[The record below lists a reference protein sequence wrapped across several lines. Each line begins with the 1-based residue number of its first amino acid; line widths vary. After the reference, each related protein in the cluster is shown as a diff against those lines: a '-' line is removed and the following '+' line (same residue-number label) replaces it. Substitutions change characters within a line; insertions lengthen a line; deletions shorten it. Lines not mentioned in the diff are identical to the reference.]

1 MTLTPPRLHP
11 RRLAVLLLAALAA
24 ASCEAPFA
32 VDGERMQARVAE
44 QVAMGPRISGTE
56 GNARAQAWIAAHLE
70 RTGGAV
76 ERQSFV
82 DSTLGRPL
90 PLTNLIGRYGPEGGR
105 RILFCA
111 HFDTRPFADQD
122 PDPARRDD
130 PVPGA
135 NDGGSGVA
143 VLLEL
148 AELMHRQPP
157 RVGVDLVFFD
167 GEDLGRSDRPEEFCL
182 GSRGYARRLP
192 PPGDPRRPVAGF
204 LFDMVGDADLSI
216 PVEGNSLRRAS
227 NLVALVLE
235 GARATGARSFRDEE
249 GITIV
254 DDHVPLLD
262 AGLPTVDIIDF
273 EYPAWHTVADL
284 PDRTSAA
291 SLAEVARVGAW
302 LLYRSPLARP

>member
-1 MTLTPPRLHP
+1 MSRSRALTWLWLPLALSAVGCEPPL
-11 RRLAVLLLAALAA
+11 
-24 ASCEAPFA
+24 A
-32 VDGERMQARVAE
+32 VDGARMQARVVE
-44 QVAMGPRISGTE
+44 QVAMGPRISGTA
-56 GNARAQAWIAAHLE
+56 GNARAQEWIAAHLE
-70 RTGGAV
+70 RLGGTV

-90 PLTNLIGRYGPEGGR
+90 PLTNVIGRFGPEGGR

-122 PDPARRDD
+122 PDPARRND

-135 NDGGSGVA
+135 NDGASGVA

-148 AELMHRQPP
+148 AESMHQRPP

-167 GEDLGRSDRPEEFCL
+167 GEDLGRADRPDEFCL

-192 PPGDPRRPVAGF
+192 PKGDPRRPVAGF
-204 LFDMVGDADLSI
+204 LFDLVGDADLDI
-216 PVEGNSLRRAS
+216 RIEGNSQRRAA

-235 GARATGARSFRDEE
+235 GARATGARSFHDEV
-249 GITIV
+249 GYTLV

-262 AGLPTVDIIDF
+262 AGLPCVDIIDF
-273 EYPAWHTVADL
+273 DYPAWHTVSDL
-284 PDRTSAA
+284 PDRTSAE

-302 LLYRSPLARP
+302 ILYRSPLAKP